1 MRSQNLTAKEDIA
14 IIVDTEKKGIKEE
27 MNMLEKIKE
36 KLFGKKEGSVEVENE
51 PKKET
56 KKERGRGNWK
66 NKKYSLVHSNGVRYR
81 FYYRFNENEALEH
94 TCSAYK
100 YEEEE
105 LVKTIESL
113 ISKGYDKEEIKAK
126 MSRKF
131 SKKGGKKKHRKST
144 TRVGKMNEALTW
156 SNDGILLYNGKRT
169 NITPQM
175 LQMFCTFHSNCN
187 NNYDLID
194 LINQQYK
201 YEDLL
206 QSAVS
211 YICINYNSLNL
222 QKLINEGGKT
232 I

>member
-1 MRSQNLTAKEDIA
+1 MLNGLLKVLRWKN
-14 IIVDTEKKGIKEE
+14 EKAEVKIEE
-27 MNMLEKIKE
+27 P
-36 KLFGKKEGSVEVENE
+36 VEVEQ
-51 PKKET
+51 KRKG
-56 KKERGRGNWK
+56 RGQGNWK
-66 NKKYSLVHSNGVRYR
+66 NKKYSIVNNKGGRYR
-81 FYYRFNENEALEH
+81 FYYRFNENDKLEYI
-94 TCSAYK
+94 CGAYK
-100 YEEEE
+100 SEEEE

-113 ISKGYDKEEIKAK
+113 ISKGYDKKQIKAK

-131 SKKGGKKKHRKST
+131 NKKGGKKKPKIP

-156 SNDGILLYNGKRT
+156 SNDGILLYNGKKT
-169 NITPQM
+169 NIPPSI
-175 LQMFCTFHSNCN
+175 LKMFCTFHSNCN

-222 QKLINEGGKT
+222 QKLINEGGKYYENRT
-232 I
+232 SDL

>member
-1 MRSQNLTAKEDIA
+1 MLNGLLKVLRWKNEKAEAKPINNE
-14 IIVDTEKKGIKEE
+14 
-27 MNMLEKIKE
+27 
-36 KLFGKKEGSVEVENE
+36 VEVEQKPTSRGKGGWKTN
-51 PKKET
+51 KYTLT
-56 KKERGRGNWK
+56 KDKGD
-66 NKKYSLVHSNGVRYR
+66 RYR
-81 FYYRFNENEALEH
+81 FNYRFNENEKLEYI
-94 TCSAYK
+94 CKCYK
-100 YEEEE
+100 TDEEQ

-113 ISKGYDKEEIKAK
+113 ISKGYDKKQIKAK

-131 SKKGGKKKHRKST
+131 NKKGGKKKPKKST

-156 SNDGILLYNGKRT
+156 SNDGILLYNGKKT
-169 NITPQM
+169 NITPKM
-175 LQMFCTFHSNCN
+175 LKMFCTFHSNCT

-222 QKLINEGGKT
+222 QKLINEGVK
-232 I
+232 IE

>member
-1 MRSQNLTAKEDIA
+1 MKITLT
-14 IIVDTEKKGIKEE
+14 
-27 MNMLEKIKE
+27 KE
-36 KLFGKKEGSVEVENE
+36 KGD
-51 PKKET
+51 
-56 KKERGRGNWK
+56 
-66 NKKYSLVHSNGVRYR
+66 RYR
-81 FYYRFNENEALEH
+81 FNYRFNENEKLEYI
-94 TCSAYK
+94 CKCYK
-100 YEEEE
+100 TDEEQ

-113 ISKGYDKEEIKAK
+113 ISKGYDKKQIKAK

-131 SKKGGKKKHRKST
+131 NKKGGKKKPKKST

-156 SNDGILLYNGKRT
+156 SNDGILLYNGKKT
-169 NITPQM
+169 NITPKM
-175 LQMFCTFHSNCN
+175 LKMFCTFHSNCN

-222 QKLINEGGKT
+222 QKLINEGVK
-232 I
+232 IE